1 MISGVPLM
9 KIESAVQKSGLHSII
24 ILLGLAV
31 VLVVL
36 GFHYQYYLQGRVS
49 ALDRAFLVYASLF
62 IIVATVALSLI
73 LTSKLLRI
81 AQQNRLMETQRYQN
95 AKLWEINHIIRT
107 QRHDFVNH
115 LQTVYGLIQLGMPD
129 EAEAF
134 IGELYTE
141 VKASGEV
148 SRLAR
153 PELSA
158 LLMAKTGFAARHD
171 ITFKME
177 VDSDLA
183 GLNIRPFD
191 LVTISGNLINN
202 ALEAVEHLPPAQR
215 QVRFAIFENNR
226 YFVIQT
232 HNPGFIPPELRAAI
246 FTPGI
251 STKQGGA
258 HGGLGL
264 ASIRNLAEAYGGFAV
279 VSSSTTS
286 GTRFTIGFPK

>member
-1 MISGVPLM
+1 MR
-9 KIESAVQKSGLHSII
+9 KNGLNSII

-36 GFHYQYYLQGRVS
+36 GFHYQYYLQGRISV
-49 ALDRAFLVYASLF
+49 LDRVFLVYASIF
-62 IIVATVALSLI
+62 VIVATVALSLI
-73 LTSKLLRI
+73 LTSKLLHI
-81 AQQNRLMETQRYQN
+81 AEQNRLMENQHYQN
-95 AKLWEINHIIRT
+95 KKLWEINHIIRT

-134 IGELYTE
+134 ISELYTE
-141 VKASGEV
+141 VKSSGEV
-148 SRLAR
+148 SKLAR

-177 VDSDLA
+177 VDSDLK
-183 GLNIRPFD
+183 GLNVRPFD

-202 ALEAVEHLPPAQR
+202 ALEAVEDLPPAER
-215 QVRFAIFENNR
+215 QVRFAIFENSR

-232 HNPGFIPPELRAAI
+232 HNPGFIPPELRADI
-246 FTPGI
+246 FTLGI
-251 STKQGGA
+251 TTKQGDA

-264 ASIRNLAEAYGGFAV
+264 ASIRNLVETYGGFAV
-279 VSSSTTS
+279 VSSSTTR
-286 GTRFTIGFPK
+286 GTRFTVGLPK